1 MSIIF
6 RDPPP
11 ETRRTRGAAQQ
22 FVAALEANPGRWAV
36 YAEGM
41 TQKAATGFV
50 SRNRRRFAQIDWR
63 AAMEPDGNWSVYGFR
78 KV

>member
-1 MSIIF
+1 MSYPSHI
-6 RDPPP
+6 
-11 ETRRTRGAAQQ
+11 RTAVQQVIEAREGAPIDQVLAR
-22 FVAALEANPGRWAV
+22 LYG
-36 YAEGM
+36 EGM

-63 AAMEPDGNWSVYGFR
+63 AAMETDGNWSVYGCR

>member
-11 ETRRTRGAAQQ
+11 ETRRTRGAAQT
-22 FVAALEANPGRWAV
+22 FVEALYANPNRWAI
-36 YAEGM
+36 YGEGM

-50 SRNRRRFAQIDWR
+50 SRSRRRFSEIDWR
-63 AAMEPDGNWSVYGFR
+63 AAMEQDGNWSVYGCR